1 MRFLAL
7 LVLSFALIVA
17 LTPRP
22 AAACA
27 SGQARG
33 CASMDCTMADMCEEG
48 ASACAVCCAAACVV
62 AAAPAREGFAPL
74 SPVHPRFAPAPFERV
89 RGLHR
94 SHDPLCLVE
103 RVRSTRAQRTA
114 DIAATRHNGK

>member
-7 LVLSFALIVA
+7 LFLSFALIVA

-27 SGQARG
+27 PGQARG
-33 CASMDCTMADMCEEG
+33 CASMDCTMADMCEED
-48 ASACAVCCAAACVV
+48 ASACAVCCVAACVV
-62 AAAPAREGFAPL
+62 AAAPAREW
-74 SPVHPRFAPAPFERV
+74 HPRFAPAPSERV

-94 SHDPLCLVE
+94 SHDPPVP
-103 RVRSTRAQRTA
+103 R
-114 DIAATRHNGK
+114 